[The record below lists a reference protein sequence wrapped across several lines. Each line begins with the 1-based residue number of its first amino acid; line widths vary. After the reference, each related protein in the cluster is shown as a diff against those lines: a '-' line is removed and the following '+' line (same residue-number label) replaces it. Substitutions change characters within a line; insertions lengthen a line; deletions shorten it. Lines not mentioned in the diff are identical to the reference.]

1 MKQTQLKVYKLIY
14 KTYINNIEK
23 KLDEISFKVQG
34 V

>member
-23 KLDEISFKVQG
+23 KLDEISFKIQG